1 MARTVEEL
9 LAAKTGDVLTIG
21 PEATVYD
28 AIGVMARRQVGALVV
43 TQQDAVVGILTER
56 DYAWKVVLKNRS
68 SRSTLVREIMT
79 DRVIYVRPKQPIE
92 ECMALMTQK
101 RVRHL
106 PVLDGEAL
114 LGMISIGDVVKDV
127 ISEKEFIIDQLTRYI
142 SGH

>member
-9 LAAKTGDVLTIG
+9 LAVKTGDVLTIG

-56 DYAWKVVLKNRS
+56 DYAWKVVLKNKS